1 MTVSNGLKKLKLH
14 LLEEKFTISKLPVFQ
29 ELPQIIGNGE
39 YCFSMRTDDEL
50 TVVTP
55 DFMAPSNVQQEPG
68 WRGMYIDGQLPFQA
82 VGLLY
87 SLTKPL
93 AEAGIPIF
101 AFSTFSTDFI
111 FIPEEVLIQAVQALQ
126 HAGHEFVHKE

>member
-1 MTVSNGLKKLKLH
+1 MSVSDGIKKLKLH

-39 YCFSMRTDDEL
+39 FCFSMRTDDEL

-68 WRGMYIDGQLPFQA
+68 WRGFYIDGQLPFQA

-111 FIPEEVLIQAVQALQ
+111 FIPEEALIQAVQALQ
-126 HAGHEFVHKE
+126 HAGHEFIHKE

>member
-1 MTVSNGLKKLKLH
+1 MSDGIKKLKLH
-14 LLEEKFTISKLPVFQ
+14 LLEEKFTVSKLPVFQ
-29 ELPQIIGNGE
+29 ELPQIIANGE
-39 YCFSMRTDDEL
+39 YCFAVRTDDEL

-68 WRGMYIDGQLPFQA
+68 WRGIYINGQLPFQA

-111 FIPEEVLIQAVQALQ
+111 FIPEEVLVQAVQALQ
-126 HAGHEFVHKE
+126 HAGHEFVHKEE